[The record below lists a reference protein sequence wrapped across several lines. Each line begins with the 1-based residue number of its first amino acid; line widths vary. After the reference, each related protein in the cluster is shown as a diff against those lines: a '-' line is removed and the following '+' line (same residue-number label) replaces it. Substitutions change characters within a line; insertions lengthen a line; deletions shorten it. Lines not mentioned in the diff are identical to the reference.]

1 MPPSDDKGSRLD
13 RAGEPAKTPRC
24 LFCGSTSA
32 KRSRE
37 HVLRKAFKSKFPSAP
52 SLSFARQWG
61 SGVEVTEVP
70 ITQFD
75 LIVKDVCRECNQ
87 GWLNDLENLVE
98 ETIDD
103 LIDGRRGR
111 PLATAEIQSL
121 GLWAFVRSLLLTYL
135 SPRGRVPREIFE
147 QVYRERKV
155 PPGCYVQLAASTHS
169 VWEAGSHQSVRINPG
184 EHYLGFVAFGLDAL
198 LFLTSICDSSPDASL
213 LSLDVSRQPRLW
225 FPGSFRWLSP
235 PEVIEAPLRLLSGPQ
250 AQVAG
255 VSLALR
261 RGLMTPVDQL
271 GQALA
276 PLDVIPERFHSS
288 LSWKD
293 IDQLPSFGC
302 DRLAAS
308 GMRGH

>member
-1 MPPSDDKGSRLD
+1 MPPTGDNGPRLD
-13 RAGEPAKTPRC
+13 RAAEPAKAPRC

-52 SLSFARQWG
+52 GLSFARQWG
-61 SGVEVTEVP
+61 SGVEVTSVP

-75 LIVKDVCRECNQ
+75 LIVKEVCRECNQ

-103 LIDGRRGR
+103 LMDGRRR
-111 PLATAEIQSL
+111 RALTTAEIQSL

-135 SPRGRVPREIFE
+135 SPRGRAPREVFA
-147 QVYRERKV
+147 QVYRERTV

-169 VWEAGSHQSVRINPG
+169 VWEAGSHQSVRVYPG
-184 EHYLGFVAFGLDAL
+184 DHYLGFVAFGLDSL
-198 LFLTSICDSSPDASL
+198 LFLTSISDSSPGASR

-235 PEVIEAPLRLLSGPQ
+235 PEIVEAPLPLLSGRQ

-255 VSLALR
+255 VSLAVR
-261 RGLMTPVDQL
+261 RGLITPVDQL

-288 LSWKD
+288 LCWKD
-293 IDQLPSFGC
+293 VG
-302 DRLAAS
+302 
-308 GMRGH
+308 